1 MLSSPSHKLFLHVKN
16 ILIIFYRMPDST
28 LQAKIDFKNR
38 VDERRKSMT
47 WAEWLKGLWKGIAAL
62 ILYPEQTK
70 ILLNAAT

>member
-1 MLSSPSHKLFLHVKN
+1 MTYPVLK
-16 ILIIFYRMPDST
+16 
-28 LQAKIDFKNR
+28 AKIDFKNR